1 MQIKGNTNTG
11 NIFKIYVQIEN
22 YIKYKYKYKYRWL
35 RDVKEG
41 ESSTTQSEAD
51 THQAPLTPPPHLLDN
66 SILH

>member
-1 MQIKGNTNTG
+1 MKTPK
-11 NIFKIYVQIEN
+11 IFKIYVQIEN
-22 YIKYKYKYKYRWL
+22 YNKYKYKYRWL

>member
-1 MQIKGNTNTG
+1 MEGSFLTNQYLRDMELIL
-11 NIFKIYVQIEN
+11 NCNE
-22 YIKYKYKYKYRWL
+22 YKYKYKYRWL